1 MSENKWKFLI
11 AQKTG
16 NTEIISYMLE
26 LSLTVCYSEFLL
38 FSGNINAK
46 TLILSCFR
54 FVPIF
59 SVSAV
64 SGANLDL
71 ILKFLNVIPPLNK
84 DREKL
89 VQAPTEYQV
98 KQ

>member
-1 MSENKWKFLI
+1 MLENKWKFLI
-11 AQKTG
+11 AQKIG

-26 LSLTVCYSEFLL
+26 SSLTVCYSELL

>member
-1 MSENKWKFLI
+1 M
-11 AQKTG
+11 
-16 NTEIISYMLE
+16 
-26 LSLTVCYSEFLL
+26 
-38 FSGNINAK
+38 
-46 TLILSCFR
+46 
-54 FVPIF
+54 PIF
-59 SVSAV
+59 SVSSV

-98 KQ
+98 RYNIFFFRKDRFRQPLQTQMRLLLAVTVY